1 MKLLSNIK
9 FLWIVILV
17 LIILNIASIA
27 THWIKQDEV
36 WDRSRRFSFRTGQR
50 DHFLKQE
57 LNLTP
62 VQQVRFDSLMI
73 GHRSQLES
81 LVAEIRSLREELMG
95 MIRNQE
101 FTAEAEE
108 LVREI
113 GKKQQ
118 ELELLNY
125 QHFRDVLGICNEEQ
139 KQVFLETIKR
149 AVGPRHERP
158 EHRNPDPDFR
168 ERGRRR
174 GGN

>member
-17 LIILNIASIA
+17 LIILNMAFLA
-27 THWIKQDEV
+27 THWIQDDEV
-36 WDRSRRFSFRTGQR
+36 LDRSRRIPARSGQR

-57 LNLTP
+57 LNFTP
-62 VQQVRFDSLMI
+62 VQQERFDSLLSD
-73 GHRSQLES
+73 HRIQIES
-81 LVAEIRSLREELMG
+81 KVEEIRSLREELMG
-95 MIRNQE
+95 MMRNQE

-113 GKKQQ
+113 GENQS

-125 QHFRDVLGICNEEQ
+125 KHFRDVLNICNEEQ

-149 AVGPRHERP
+149 AVGPHRGMP
-158 EHRNPDPDFR
+158 GHRNPGPDLR
-168 ERGRRR
+168 ERGRRSGR
-174 GGN
+174 N